1 LAKKFSKNHRII
13 GLRKGEKLKEVMI
26 TEEEK
31 KIAKEINNIWIIR
44 PGKKLKD

>member
-31 KIAKEINNIWIIR
+31 KLQR
-44 PGKKLKD
+44 KLTIFG